1 VHLAG
6 VLSLAYMRPPGGVVR
21 HGIAAA
27 EALALSTGG
36 LG

>member
-6 VLSLAYMRPPGGVVR
+6 VLSLAYMRPPGAVVR
-21 HGIAAA
+21 YGIAAA
-27 EALALSTGG
+27 EALTLSTGG